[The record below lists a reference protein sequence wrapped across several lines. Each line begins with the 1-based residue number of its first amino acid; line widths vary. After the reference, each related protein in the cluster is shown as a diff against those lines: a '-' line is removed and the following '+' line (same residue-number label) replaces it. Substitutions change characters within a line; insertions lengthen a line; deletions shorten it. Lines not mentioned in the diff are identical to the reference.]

1 MSALR
6 MIGYD
11 YVISIEHEDAMMSPD
26 EGLSKAI
33 STLQEAMI
41 FEEAGEMFWA

>member
-1 MSALR
+1 
-6 MIGYD
+6 
-11 YVISIEHEDAMMSPD
+11 MSPD

-33 STLQEAMI
+33 DTLQAATI